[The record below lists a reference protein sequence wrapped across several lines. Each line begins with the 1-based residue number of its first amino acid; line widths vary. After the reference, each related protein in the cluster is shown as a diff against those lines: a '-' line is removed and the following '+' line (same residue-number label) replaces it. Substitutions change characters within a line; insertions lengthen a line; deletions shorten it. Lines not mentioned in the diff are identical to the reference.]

1 MSTTKR
7 TSWSETSTFSASSHS
22 RARVVRA
29 SNGLR
34 TASGVVAAMLL
45 TNVWL
50 YSFLIS
56 DEMKPSADSTPD
68 SSGTITG

>member
-1 MSTTKR
+1 MSRMKR
-7 TSWSETSTFSASSHS
+7 TSWSATSTLSPSSQS
-22 RARVVRA
+22 RAREVSA
-29 SNGLR
+29 SNGSR

-50 YSFLIS
+50 NSFLIS
-56 DEMKPSADSTPD
+56 EEMKPSAESTPD

>member
-1 MSTTKR
+1 MRGRSST
-7 TSWSETSTFSASSHS
+7 
-22 RARVVRA
+22 

-34 TASGVVAAMLL
+34 TASGVVAAMLF

-50 YSFLIS
+50 NSFLIS
-56 DEMKPSADSTPD
+56 EEMKPSAESTPD